1 MIEVRKESN
10 SSAITIFTIVTVVFL
25 PLSFIT
31 SYLGMNS
38 VDIRNGTFHQTLFWA
53 IALPSTAFLIFTLW
67 AVIRF
72 RHRVKRMM
80 PRRRLKGSL
89 RKIAVWLYGA
99 MPGAEAPQGSTNQ
112 VSRDVTLM

>member
-38 VDIRNGTFHQTLFWA
+38 VDIRNGTFHQSLFWA
-53 IALPSTAFLIFTLW
+53 IALPSTAFLIFILW
-67 AVIRF
+67 VVIRF
-72 RHRVKRMM
+72 RHRVRRMW
-80 PRRRLKGSL
+80 PRRWLKGSL
-89 RKIAVWLYGA
+89 RIIAVWLYGPI
-99 MPGAEAPQGSTNQ
+99 PGAVAPQGSTSQ
-112 VSRDVTLM
+112 ISRDVTLM